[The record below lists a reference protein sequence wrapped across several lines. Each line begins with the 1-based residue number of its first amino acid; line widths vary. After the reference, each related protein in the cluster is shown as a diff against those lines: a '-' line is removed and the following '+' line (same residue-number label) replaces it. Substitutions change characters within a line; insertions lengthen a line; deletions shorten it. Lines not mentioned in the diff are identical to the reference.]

1 MIYSPTAFMFFL
13 RHPAK
18 FFFFSRWF
26 EAWKSGESK
35 TEKSDRDSSKMVF
48 GKKIVLSKNGS
59 LNLTA
64 KGGLL
69 SYTEYQTQGAELLKD
84 SSYCFFFKFREH
96 SNSKYRRNS

>member
-1 MIYSPTAFMFFL
+1 
-13 RHPAK
+13 
-18 FFFFSRWF
+18 
-26 EAWKSGESK
+26 
-35 TEKSDRDSSKMVF
+35 MVF

>member
-13 RHPAK
+13 RHPAN
-18 FFFFSRWF
+18 FFFSRWF

-48 GKKIVLSKNGS
+48 ERKKKVLSKNRS

-69 SYTEYQTQGAELLKD
+69 SYTEYQTQGAELLKG
-84 SSYCFFFKFREH
+84 SSYCFFYCFFFFLV
-96 SNSKYRRNS
+96 SGIQQ